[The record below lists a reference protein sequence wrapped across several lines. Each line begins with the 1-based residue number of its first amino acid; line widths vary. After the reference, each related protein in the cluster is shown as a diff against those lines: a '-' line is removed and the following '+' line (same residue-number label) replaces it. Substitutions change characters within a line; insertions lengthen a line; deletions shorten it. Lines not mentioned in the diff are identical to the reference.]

1 MEHMERTERA
11 ERVERAE
18 RPERAERAEKP
29 DRAERTEKNSEGDS
43 MYRSRNVVTR
53 STSSR
58 GPSDEIP
65 RIALFVDGPNMLR
78 KEFMIDLRE
87 LKKSVLKYGRVT
99 SAKVFVNQFAPE
111 KLIEAIINEGF
122 QAEMILAEVEAEKN
136 DIDVAMAI
144 NAVEAAIARD
154 IDFVAL
160 ATRDADY
167 MPVIH
172 MAKAYGKRVIV
183 IGAEPGMSSG
193 LQNAADYVEM
203 L

>member
-1 MEHMERTERA
+1 
-11 ERVERAE
+11 
-18 RPERAERAEKP
+18 
-29 DRAERTEKNSEGDS
+29 
-43 MYRSRNVVTR
+43 MYRGGMHRMRRV
-53 STSSR
+53 R
-58 GPSDEIP
+58 GEYGDYPESP

-87 LKKSVLKYGRVT
+87 LKKSTLKYGQVVV
-99 SAKVFVNQFAPE
+99 AKVFVNQFAPE

-122 QAEMILAEVEAEKN
+122 ESVMILAEVEAEKN

-144 NAVEAAIARD
+144 AAVEAAITKEV
-154 IDFVAL
+154 DFVAL

-172 MAKAYGKRVIV
+172 MAKAYGKKVIV

-203 L
+203 M